1 MTTAAD
7 HIRTLLES
15 SLGAPWKV
23 QFGAWRDAGNASRYA
38 VLRPSGGVAARLVRE
53 PQFTVT
59 LMGAEGDGPTVV
71 YEAAVALVERMRYD
85 SAGLVYL
92 EASEPSSSLSGDG
105 RHLSEFAVSAIVN

>member
-15 SLGAPWKV
+15 ALGAPWLV
-23 QFGAWRDAGNASRYA
+23 QFGAWRDAGRANRYA
-38 VLRPSGGVAARLVRE
+38 VLRPSGGLAARLVRE
-53 PQFTVT
+53 PQFSVT
-59 LMGAEGDGPTVV
+59 LLGAEGDTSTTV

-92 EASEPSSSLSGDG
+92 EASEPFSSLSGDG
-105 RHLSEFAVSAIVN
+105 RHVSEFAVSAIVN